1 MVVWAMRDGYE
12 ERPDVSVF
20 LTGDSD
26 LAEPARLLK
35 SIGVVV
41 GVILPAKVMN
51 RDSTGRLIEN
61 RRPNKIPTDFLKTLR
76 RSDLAASQLPD
87 IVTDG
92 RGREIRR
99 PPTWR

>member
-1 MVVWAMRDGYE
+1 
-12 ERPDVSVF
+12 VF

-26 LAEPARLLK
+26 LAAPARLLK

-51 RDSTGRLIEN
+51 RGPTGRLIEN

-76 RSDLAASQLPD
+76 RSDLAASQLHA
-87 IVTDG
+87 IVTDP
-92 RGREIRR
+92 RGS
-99 PPTWR
+99 